1 MGKQITY
8 NNRVAIERLWNSGK
22 TYKEI
27 SQELGVSY
35 SCIYHDIQMCGG
47 QTDEAGRV
55 IYSAD
60 KRQKILDTGR
70 AWTGRASTGNPA
82 TLKCCKQGE
91 KMNPNAKEHGNSLK
105 TRTSLIGASDAG
117 IIT

>member
-70 AWTGRASTGNPA
+70 AWDRSRIDW
-82 TLKCCKQGE
+82 KSR
-91 KMNPNAKEHGNSLK
+91 NAKMLQ
-105 TRTSLIGASDAG
+105 TRRKNESERKRTR
-117 IIT
+117 